1 MKFLLFSDLHH
12 GPGIFDGGSYEDL
25 LTLERAA
32 KAAGCDFIIHT
43 GDLFQGE
50 PTSYDYV
57 RKYNSLEVK
66 TYHCLGNHETD
77 ESLYEDILELY
88 GMPNNYYFFDRG
100 GYRMVVLDPNYMYI
114 DGEYLHFSLRNNFYK
129 HEVRDYIPPEQL
141 RWLEETLD
149 SSPYP
154 ALIFSHQ
161 SIERHADGIK
171 NRDAVL
177 DVINRANKKHPGRV
191 LAAFNGH
198 YHRDYAR
205 ILDGVLYMDVNS
217 ASFDYISYAHDKFP
231 KEMRDSMTQVDHTLI
246 YNDLLYATVTLE
258 GNTVTVDGVESS
270 FFMGVD
276 SKASG
281 NPPYDK
287 DARPATARISSLKV
301 TLG

>member
-1 MKFLLFSDLHH
+1 MKFLLFSDMHY
-12 GPGIFDGGSYEDL
+12 GPGIFEGGSYEDL
-25 LTLERAA
+25 ETINEAA
-32 KAAGCDFIIHT
+32 KESGCDFIIHT

-50 PTSYDYV
+50 PASYDFV
-57 RKYNSLEVK
+57 RKYNSLDVT

-77 ESLYEDILELY
+77 ESHVDDIIALYR
-88 GMPNNYYFFDRG
+88 MPNNYYYFDCN
-100 GYRMVVLDPNYMYI
+100 GYRIVVLDPNYMYI
-114 DGEYLHFSLRNNFYK
+114 DGEYVHYSLRNNYYK
-129 HEVRDYIPPEQL
+129 HDIRDYIPPRQL
-141 RWLEETLD
+141 EWLEETLD

-154 ALIFSHQ
+154 TLLFSHE

-171 NRDAVL
+171 NRDAIL
-177 DVINRANKKHPGRV
+177 DVINRANRKNPGRV

-198 YHRDYAR
+198 YHRDYIR

-231 KEMRDSMTQVDHTLI
+231 KEMRESMTLADHTLV
-246 YNDLLYATVTLE
+246 YNDLLYAIITLD
-258 GNTVTVDGVESS
+258 GNTITIDGVESS

-281 NPPYDK
+281 NPLYDK
-287 DARPATARISSLKV
+287 DARPATAKISSLKV